1 MIKPNRTVQ
10 VCRTTIHQP
19 RRPPTSPRI
28 RGITDYGFRTD
39 VAYLNNSTFRARRF
53 RYSLLSDRGVWC
65 GGNVD
70 WHFPV
75 CRYDQGLRHV
85 TTLPSAEWLVV
96 HGIHVGVGL
105 FVG

>member
-39 VAYLNNSTFRARRF
+39 VAYLNNSTFRAVVALHRK
-53 RYSLLSDRGVWC
+53 RGLPCLRVGMAALILMD
-65 GGNVD
+65 GG
-70 WHFPV
+70 F
-75 CRYDQGLRHV
+75 
-85 TTLPSAEWLVV
+85 
-96 HGIHVGVGL
+96 
-105 FVG
+105 